1 MNITTVADGIS
12 RITANVENILFEGF
26 WELPDGVSLN
36 SYVVK
41 GEKTAVIDGVININD
56 VSNAFINALDK
67 INIKLEDVD
76 YLIVNHMEP
85 DHSGWFESM
94 ARLNPDVQVLCSQK
108 SADLLDAFFGWTKN
122 IRVVGDGDSVDLGAG
137 RVLTFHEIPNVHWP
151 DTMATFDTLSG
162 TLFSCDAFG
171 SYGKVSDK
179 GYDDLLSEKELVHYE
194 SEAERYYANIIAAF
208 SLFMNKALD
217 KVAKLPVKIIA
228 PGHGIVWR
236 KNPERIIQD
245 YTRYASYQ
253 KGPCMPEVALLWGS
267 MYGMTKKGVDRIIDT
282 FCDNGC
288 QLHVHNIIDD
298 SISKILASV
307 WRSTGVILAMPTYEY
322 KMFPPMASV
331 LEEVCRKKAQNR
343 LAFRIGSYGWSGGA
357 NNDLEEIMQ
366 RNRANWEFLPPV
378 EYNG

>member
-1 MNITTVADGIS
+1 M
-12 RITANVENILFEGF
+12 R
-26 WELPDGVSLN
+26 
-36 SYVVK
+36 
-41 GEKTAVIDGVININD
+41 
-56 VSNAFINALDK
+56 
-67 INIKLEDVD
+67 
-76 YLIVNHMEP
+76 
-85 DHSGWFESM
+85 
-94 ARLNPDVQVLCSQK
+94 
-108 SADLLDAFFGWTKN
+108 FFGWTKN

-236 KNPERIIQD
+236 KNPERIIRD

-253 KGPCMPEVALLWGS
+253 KGPCRPEVALLWGS

-378 EYNG
+378 EYNGSPSEEELELMTERTKELIKRVKEAAE